1 MHRASL
7 SAWDSCCSLWLLGL
21 VFIFSCIGWVMHT
34 APRFVYL
41 EVLDG
46 LPIAYLQVFVCW
58 AARYGLY
65 SYYCGTRSIW
75 SSISPLL
82 FIHCVHTWLFL
93 TLYFGESHFWICSN
107 TPECELKAALGTKLA
122 CSVRKQFCE
131 QTSSVSSR
139 EPPRC
144 QHGCRQPSW
153 RPSAVVKTAL
163 LCWSEGVLD
172 YDCWWSCWNSMPSP
186 RGEGCKPLTEDTV
199 L

>member
-7 SAWDSCCSLWLLGL
+7 SAWDSRCSLWLLGL

-34 APRFVYL
+34 ALRFVYL

-93 TLYFGESHFWICSN
+93 TLF
-107 TPECELKAALGTKLA
+107 LGRAISEYVLTLL
-122 CSVRKQFCE
+122 
-131 QTSSVSSR
+131 SVSSKLHVGPNLLALR
-139 EPPRC
+139 ESSFVSRRPVCLPESLLGVSMDADSLHEGHQQLSRQQSCAGVRMCLIMTAGGAAETAC
-144 QHGCRQPSW
+144 Q
-153 RPSAVVKTAL
+153 AL
-163 LCWSEGVLD
+163 
-172 YDCWWSCWNSMPSP
+172 
-186 RGEGCKPLTEDTV
+186 GEKDANR
-199 L
+199 